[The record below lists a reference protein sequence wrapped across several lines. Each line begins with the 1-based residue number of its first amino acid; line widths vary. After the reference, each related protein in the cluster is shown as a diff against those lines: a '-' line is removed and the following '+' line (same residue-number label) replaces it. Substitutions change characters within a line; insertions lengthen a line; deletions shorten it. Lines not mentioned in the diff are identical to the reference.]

1 MTLRD
6 AIEHHVRPETTLK
19 DYKGDNLEGLH
30 RGQEMI
36 DINYLDEMITYL
48 SGDLTSCSSL
58 NDQDIDALV
67 AFMGALTDESS
78 RDMTLWV
85 PTEVPSGHPLD

>member
-1 MTLRD
+1 MTLRE

-19 DYKGDNLEGLH
+19 AYNGDSLEGLH
-30 RGQEMI
+30 RGQEMVEMS
-36 DINYLDEMITYL
+36 YLDEMVTYL

-67 AFMGALTDESS
+67 AFKAPS
-78 RDMTLWV
+78 
-85 PTEVPSGHPLD
+85 PTIHPET